1 MIQFDLPIFFKWVG
15 EKPPSTPIP
24 FRDQL
29 IRLYLCLNGTAAVL
43 RLFGTSLWMSVCCI
57 YVPHIV
63 ESLVESTASVD
74 HFQPRHPEGMH
85 CQTVVAEWAISKTG
99 EDRKSTH
106 THTHMYGIWGK
117 HSDVMWRRPSKR
129 SFYTMK
135 VPLLQSFEISEK
147 NKMQWN
153 YPKTPWTYS
162 KLNCDI
168 AKIKSLAAEKSNAQ
182 LCVFF
187 ASLKFVCFL

>member
-1 MIQFDLPIFFKWVG
+1 M
-15 EKPPSTPIP
+15 
-24 FRDQL
+24 
-29 IRLYLCLNGTAAVL
+29 L

-57 YVPHIV
+57 YVPHVV

-99 EDRKSTH
+99 EDRKSAH
-106 THTHMYGIWGK
+106 THTHIYGIRGK
-117 HSDVMWRRPSKR
+117 HSDVMWRRPQNVVSTLWKSPYCR
-129 SFYTMK
+129 VLKYQK
-135 VPLLQSFEISEK
+135 K

-168 AKIKSLAAEKSNAQ
+168 AKIKSLAAEKSNKQ
-182 LCVFF
+182 LCVF
-187 ASLKFVCFL
+187 LRR

>member
-1 MIQFDLPIFFKWVG
+1 M
-15 EKPPSTPIP
+15 
-24 FRDQL
+24 
-29 IRLYLCLNGTAAVL
+29 L
-43 RLFGTSLWMSVCCI
+43 RLFGTSLWTSVCCI

-99 EDRKSTH
+99 EDRKSAHTH
-106 THTHMYGIWGK
+106 THTCTESGGNIVM
-117 HSDVMWRRPSKR
+117 SCDVAPQNVVSTLWKSPYCRVLKYPK
-129 SFYTMK
+129 
-135 VPLLQSFEISEK
+135 K
-147 NKMQWN
+147 NQMQWN

-168 AKIKSLAAEKSNAQ
+168 AKIKSLAAEKSNEQ
-182 LCVFF
+182 LCVF
-187 ASLKFVCFL
+187 LRR